1 MKILLT
7 ALNSKFVHSNLA
19 VRYLKA
25 FTKDI
30 NYDCEIREFSINDR
44 EEKILEEIIKEK
56 PNVVGFSTYI
66 WNIEM
71 IKRLSNLIKLVDE
84 SIEIVYGGPEV
95 SYDSQNILN
104 ELNGEYIIEG
114 EGEKT
119 YREFVE
125 YKLGERDIKSIR
137 GLYYKVDGEVYSNGK
152 RPLMNMNE
160 IVFPYEEDENLD
172 NKIVYYEAS
181 RGCPFNCKY
190 CLSSTTHGVRFL
202 DVDRVKKELKYFID
216 KEVRLVKFVDRTFN
230 CNHKFTMA
238 IWEFLINQETK
249 TQFHFEIS
257 ADILKESEL
266 ELLRKAPKDRF
277 QFEVGV
283 QTTNDEVLN
292 KINRFVNF
300 SDIKEKVDE
309 LLKIRNIK
317 QHLDLIAGLPGEDY
331 NSFKKSFND
340 VYSISPEEIQL
351 GFLKLL
357 RGSSMR
363 EEADEYGMKYSP
375 YPPYEI
381 LKTKDI
387 SYDELLKLKKVEE
400 MVDKYYNSQ
409 KFNNIIKY
417 FVKKFETP
425 FDFYYELG
433 TYFDKKGYFN
443 RNIGNSEYYRV
454 FLDFNMEIL
463 KEDNSILKEILR
475 YDYLSFNKKRGIPDF
490 IGKNIE
496 KEEEEK
502 IKEMLRGKYSFKEYY
517 LEAFNM
523 NINEFKESSKII
535 NDKDY
540 FIFGYGGDIIHIKDE
555 LNGNVRNN

>member
-7 ALNSKFVHSNLA
+7 AINSKFVHSNLA
-19 VRYLKA
+19 VRYLRA
-25 FTKDI
+25 FTKDM
-30 NYDCEIREFSINDR
+30 NYDCKIREFSINDR
-44 EEKILEEIIKEK
+44 DEKILEEIIKER
-56 PNVVGFSTYI
+56 PNVVAFSTYI
-66 WNIEM
+66 WNIEI

-84 SIEIVYGGPEV
+84 DMEILYGGPEV
-95 SYDSQNILN
+95 SYDSQNILK

-125 YKLGERDIKSIR
+125 YKLGEREINSIR
-137 GLYYKVDGEVYSNGK
+137 SLYYKADGEVISNGK

-160 IVFPYEEDENLD
+160 LIFPYEEDENLD

-202 DVDRVKKELKYFID
+202 DIDRVKQELKYFID

-238 IWEFLINQETK
+238 IWEFLINQDTK

-257 ADILKESEL
+257 ADILKKSEL

-283 QTTNDEVLN
+283 QTTNDDVLN
-292 KINRFVNF
+292 RINRFVNF
-300 SDIKEKVDE
+300 SDIKEKVEE
-309 LLKIRNIK
+309 LIQIRNIK

-331 NSFKKSFND
+331 NSFKNSFND

-363 EEADEYGMKYSP
+363 EEAEEYGMKYSP

-387 SYDELLKLKKVEE
+387 SYDELIKLKKVEE

-409 KFNNIIKY
+409 KFDNIIKY
-417 FVKKFETP
+417 LVNKFDTP
-425 FDFYYELG
+425 FDFYYTLG
-433 TYFDKKGYFN
+433 TYFDSKGYFD

-463 KEDNSILKEILR
+463 KGDNSILKEILKF
-475 YDYLSFNKKRGIPDF
+475 DYLRFNKKRGMPEF
-490 IGKNIE
+490 IQRNLDKD
-496 KEEEEK
+496 EELK
-502 IKEMLRGKYSFKEYY
+502 IKDQFKGVYSFKDYHLEIFDINISKFIKNSTVVKEKDYY
-517 LEAFNM
+517 L
-523 NINEFKESSKII
+523 
-535 NDKDY
+535 
-540 FIFGYGGDIIHIKDE
+540 FGHGGDIVHITDKKQKFKKI
-555 LNGNVRNN
+555 